1 MTYSE
6 LKAAIAEV
14 IKTNYNQEITA
25 VVLQDLLDSMVGM
38 TQAQDERVL
47 GEAKDYTDEREVVIR
62 EDFAAA
68 DVVTLTSAKAYTDD
82 REKAIRTDFA
92 ASDAETLQSAKDYAD
107 THKVDKTKVG
117 AAGGVASLDAGGLVP
132 SSQLP
137 SYVDDVLEYPS
148 LGDFPSTGEAGKI
161 YVTKDTNLTYRW
173 SGTGYVE
180 ISKSLALGE
189 TSSTAYRGDRGK
201 VAYDHSQI
209 KDGSNPH
216 RTTFGSLLGKP
227 ASYSPVTDQ
236 NSNGSGYKKLWT
248 GTEDEYAAL
257 SVRDANTLYVVLKA
271 DSDYLIVTP
280 SSLSFAGEGASKTLQ
295 VNCNASL
302 NWSISGLPS
311 GWIVSNSLGTG
322 PKTVTITAP
331 ENPAPESVQGTITV
345 YGDGGLTAS
354 CSYLQEAGQDPGPG
368 PDPEKPTITLS
379 ASMDFP
385 ALGTPIVKAEASQA
399 CLDDIT
405 VEVRGYLD
413 STNQWGPQVITI
425 PSGSS
430 GGQTEVLGLT
440 SQGTVSIEAVNGESI
455 QPVELNNAKY
465 TW

>member
-62 EDFAAA
+62 EDFAVADAA
-68 DVVTLTSAKAYTDD
+68 ALMVAKEYTDR
-82 REKAIRTDFA
+82 REGAIRTDFA
-92 ASDAETLQSAKDYAD
+92 AADAETLQSAKDYAD

-148 LGDFPSTGEAGKI
+148 LGDFPSTGEEGKI

-209 KDGSNPH
+209 RNGSNPH
-216 RTTFGSLLGKP
+216 GTTFESLLGKP

-257 SVRDANTLYVVLKA
+257 SVRDANTLYVVIKTGTN
-271 DSDYLIVTP
+271 YLTVTP

-302 NWSISGLPS
+302 NWSVTGLPS
-311 GWIVSNSLGTG
+311 GWSASPASGTG
-322 PKTVTITAP
+322 PATVTITAP
-331 ENPAPESVQGTITV
+331 ENPAPASVRGTITV
-345 YGDGGLTAS
+345 SGGGMATQ
-354 CSYLQEAGQDPGPG
+354 CSYLQEAGHDPGPD

-385 ALGTPIVKAEASQA
+385 AWGTPVVKVEASRA

-413 STNQWGPQVITI
+413 STTLWYPQTITL

-430 GGQTEVLGLT
+430 SGQIEVSGLT
-440 SQGTVSIEAVNGESI
+440 SQGSVTIERVNGTEI
-455 QPVELNNAKY
+455 QPLNTNNATY

>member
-38 TQAQDERVL
+38 TRAQDERVL
-47 GEAKDYTDEREVVIR
+47 GEARDYTDEREVVIR

-68 DVVTLTSAKAYTDD
+68 DAATLASAREYTNG
-82 REKAIRTDFA
+82 REGAIRTDFA
-92 ASDAETLQSAKDYAD
+92 AADAETLQSAKDYAD

-148 LGDFPSTGEAGKI
+148 PGDFPSTGEEGKI

-201 VAYDHSQI
+201 AAYDHSQVR
-209 KDGSNPH
+209 DGSNPH
-216 RTTFGSLLGKP
+216 RTTFESLLGKP

-236 NSNGSGYKKLWT
+236 NSNGSGYK
-248 GTEDEYAAL
+248 
-257 SVRDANTLYVVLKA
+257 
-271 DSDYLIVTP
+271 
-280 SSLSFAGEGASKTLQ
+280 
-295 VNCNASL
+295 
-302 NWSISGLPS
+302 
-311 GWIVSNSLGTG
+311 NS
-322 PKTVTITAP
+322 
-331 ENPAPESVQGTITV
+331 
-345 YGDGGLTAS
+345 
-354 CSYLQEAGQDPGPG
+354 GPG
-368 PDPEKPTITLS
+368 RK
-379 ASMDFP
+379 M
-385 ALGTPIVKAEASQA
+385 
-399 CLDDIT
+399 
-405 VEVRGYLD
+405 
-413 STNQWGPQVITI
+413 STRR
-425 PSGSS
+425 
-430 GGQTEVLGLT
+430 
-440 SQGTVSIEAVNGESI
+440 
-455 QPVELNNAKY
+455 
-465 TW
+465 

>member
-68 DVVTLTSAKAYTDD
+68 DAVTLASAKAYTDD
-82 REKAIRTDFA
+82 REKVIRTDFA

-107 THKVDKTKVG
+107 THKVDKTEIGV
-117 AAGGVASLDAGGLVP
+117 AGGVASLDAGGLVP

-148 LGDFPSTGEAGKI
+148 PGDFPSAGEAGKI

-216 RTTFGSLLGKP
+216 GTTFGSLPDKP
-227 ASYSPVTDQ
+227 SALPADGGNADTITDQ
-236 NSNGSGYKKLWT
+236 SGSGNKKIWT
-248 GTEDEYAAL
+248 GTEDELVLINPRDSNTVYLVFKTESGYLSAAP
-257 SVRDANTLYVVLKA
+257 A
-271 DSDYLIVTP
+271 
-280 SSLSFAGEGASKTLQ
+280 SLSFSGKAEAKSLQ
-295 VNCNASL
+295 IRCNASL
-302 NWSISGLPS
+302 AWTLSGLPVGWSASSTS
-311 GWIVSNSLGTG
+311 GIG
-322 PKTVTITAP
+322 PATVTINAT
-331 ENPAPESVQGTITV
+331 QGTQASSGAILV
-345 YGDGGLTAS
+345 SGG
-354 CSYLQEAGQDPGPG
+354 GM
-368 PDPEKPTITLS
+368 S
-379 ASMDFP
+379 ASVPYTQAVYVKATIYLVLVKTQNGCAVVASGSRNNVSSPVAVTSNVEFTYDSATHTSAVQYMIQKGNSRYIGNDTDYIEQ
-385 ALGTPIVKAEASQA
+385 GTPYPEGASIWFEFGEPS
-399 CLDDIT
+399 DDTYVYAI
-405 VEVRGYLD
+405 GD
-413 STNQWGPQVITI
+413 TI
-425 PSGSS
+425 
-430 GGQTEVLGLT
+430 E
-440 SQGTVSIEAVNGESI
+440 E
-455 QPVELNNAKY
+455 
-465 TW
+465 

>member
-38 TQAQDERVL
+38 TRAQDERVL
-47 GEAKDYTDEREVVIR
+47 GEARDYTDEREVVIR

-68 DVVTLTSAKAYTDD
+68 DAATLASAREYTNG
-82 REKAIRTDFA
+82 REGAIRTDFA
-92 ASDAETLQSAKDYAD
+92 AADAETLQSAKDYAD

-148 LGDFPSTGEAGKI
+148 PGDFPSTGEEGKI

-201 VAYDHSQI
+201 AAYDHLQVR
-209 KDGSNPH
+209 DGSNPH
-216 RTTFGSLLGKP
+216 RTTFESLLGKP

-257 SVRDANTLYVVLKA
+257 SVRDANTLYVVLKTGA
-271 DSDYLIVTP
+271 NYLTVTP
-280 SSLSFAGEGASKTLQ
+280 SSLSFAGEGESETLQ

-302 NWSISGLPS
+302 NWSVTGLPS
-311 GWIVSNSLGTG
+311 GWSASPASGTG
-322 PKTVTITAP
+322 PATVTIAAP
-331 ENPAPESVQGTITV
+331 ENPAPASVRGTITV
-345 YGDGGLTAS
+345 SGGGMTAS
-354 CSYLQEAGQDPGPG
+354 CSYLQEAGHDPG
-368 PDPEKPTITLS
+368 PDPEKPTITLP

-413 STNQWGPQVITI
+413 STNMWGPQYINIQSGNSGGQVEVSGLT
-425 PSGSS
+425 PSGSVTIEKVNN
-430 GGQTEVLGLT
+430 TE
-440 SQGTVSIEAVNGESI
+440 I
-455 QPVELNNAKY
+455 QPVNTDNATY